1 MTKHNI
7 ESITPAQAH
16 YVLSQLAADRRIGQ
30 RDIDQ
35 YLARM
40 EREITD
46 LESRL
51 QALRNAAEGVT
62 AAAPKSAVASKAT
75 AKPRKRRPA
84 RITPEV
90 AASRALQGRYISMV
104 KRFPKSERPKYAA
117 IAQSKGREEAIKK
130 MRSALKK

>member
-1 MTKHNI
+1 MKKHDM

-16 YVLSQLAADRRIGQ
+16 YVLSQLAADRRIRQ
-30 RDIDQ
+30 REIDE

-40 EREITD
+40 EREIVE

-51 QALRNAAEGVT
+51 EALRSAADSG
-62 AAAPKSAVASKAT
+62 AAAT
-75 AKPRKRRPA
+75 AKPAAASKAARKSRKRRPA

-130 MRSALKK
+130 MQSALKK